1 MGKRKMK
8 KTQIKFE
15 KPNNQGIQVAFDA
28 RTVQNTPESTR
39 NEKESQR
46 VFIPAIPVM
55 WKVIEA

>member
-1 MGKRKMK
+1 MK